1 MPHTQHRPRRA
12 LTWPLAVVRGLCALA
27 VLTLLLVGV
36 PWMLVTIG
44 TLPGTLPTWDGVHD
58 AVMRQDD
65 GSGLMI
71 LLTIT
76 AWITWLWLAIPVLL
90 EIGAVAVRR
99 TTPRLP
105 GMATGQRLAGFLLG
119 SILLASPAA
128 AASAATP
135 AVAATAPHAP
145 HTAAATPAHG
155 IDRQAASASSTA
167 APSPAGRAA
176 TPVHRDDQA
185 TMLAE
190 HTVGKDGTTW
200 WDLAEQYL
208 GDGLRYPELQHLNPQ
223 LPTDTILPEGTTVL
237 VPVAASPTTAEN
249 TAAQDG
255 MHTQLS
261 ASEQAQPS
269 HDADTAAP
277 REYTVKSGD
286 NLTGI
291 AEKQEGDAAKWTL
304 LFEANKG
311 EEQPYGHH
319 FTDPDLI
326 YPGQRLTLPADSTSP
341 EQSATPDQQ
350 QDQHSQHEN
359 DHASGGSAAQGKKAA
374 TPEKKQTASPSAA
387 ASATSQTATP
397 EPSATTA
404 PSPSATASRTPDGQS
419 AAPHSP
425 TTSATST
432 PSTPDSPTPA
442 ASSASPSASTD
453 HGRQAGVFGLM
464 ATGVLAT
471 GFLSFLAYRRITQ
484 LRRRRRGHHIPL
496 PQGDAARVEHALR
509 VTEAVIDTAVL
520 EPVLRTMAVHLADA
534 DRELPDIE
542 AIVLGD
548 RDITLHLAEPAA
560 PVAPFTAAP
569 DQLARWSCPTNTGE
583 LLPAEAT
590 GDIEEPYPALV
601 SLGWDGDGRLVLI
614 DLEHVGHLHLSGPAA
629 VPVLRTLALELATS
643 EFTHHLDLALA
654 DDTVAPGLAEELGE
668 RVTESAS
675 PSEAAVAL
683 RAHHSEQQRALAL
696 LDTATVRHARTG
708 VDTAAAWTPAL
719 VIAQVLEGGDADGLE
734 DLLHVIADEPRTAT
748 AVLTTGP
755 LPPGTRVSS
764 SWTLHA
770 EDAGAV
776 RLPLD
781 GVDIHCTL
789 QALSDEHYTY
799 ALETLAIS
807 RAEDSPAPE
816 PELSA
821 AHRPVFETDE
831 GTDDGDSP
839 VAAPSDRHATATSGP
854 ERVPNLLAQFA
865 TFHDEEEDEDYDHDD
880 RADQQAGEGGQGQG
894 NDSPAAP
901 LPTPPHHAAPSEG
914 PGVALDKPGQAPSA
928 PPSPVPA
935 QQAPNRTVSIRLPAD
950 VLPAPALPE
959 TASATASPE
968 TDLETGGAETP
979 NPVVRVLGPVDV
991 VGARGTLTEKK
1002 RQRTYTELA
1011 VWLVLHPGH
1020 HAAALD
1026 HRALDEALWPDRDEV
1041 SLKYRNAVVSRT
1053 RTWLGRDTDGQPYI
1067 PLLKTANSRYS
1078 IASSVG
1084 CDWHDFQHLTQ
1095 AGKDQNTANADLA
1108 LRRALEL
1115 VRGRPFSSTD
1125 RRRYKWAEHLA
1136 LVMTMEIVDAA
1147 EILAERRLAAH
1158 DPRGALWA
1166 ATKGLEVAPA
1176 VESLHRIL
1184 FQAYA
1189 AIGDYE
1195 ALERAATWLEE
1206 FTENNELEL
1215 DDETLAVL
1223 DQLRA
1228 RI

>member
-1 MPHTQHRPRRA
+1 MPHTQNRPRRT

-27 VLTLLLVGV
+27 VLALLLVGV
-36 PWMLVTIG
+36 PWVLLTIG
-44 TLPGTLPTWDGVHD
+44 TLPGTLPSWDTVHQ
-58 AVMRQDD
+58 ALMRPDD
-65 GSGLMI
+65 GSGLMT
-71 LLTIT
+71 LLTVA
-76 AWITWLWLAIPVLL
+76 AWITWLWLVIPVLL
-90 EIGAVAVRR
+90 EIGAVVVRR

-135 AVAATAPHAP
+135 AIAATAPHAP
-145 HTAAATPAHG
+145 HTSATISVDENTGRRAAAP
-155 IDRQAASASSTA
+155 TA
-167 APSPAGRAA
+167 TDAPSDRHGE
-176 TPVHRDDQA
+176 QA
-185 TMLAE
+185 TVLAE
-190 HTVGKDGTTW
+190 HAVGQGGTTW
-200 WDLAEQYL
+200 WDLAEEYL

-223 LPTDTILPEGTTVL
+223 LPTDKILPEGTTIL
-237 VPVAASPTTAEN
+237 VPAASSPTEAEPTAE
-249 TAAQDG
+249 QDSV
-255 MHTQLS
+255 HTQLTTD
-261 ASEQAQPS
+261 EHAQPS
-269 HDADTAAP
+269 QGADKAAE

-286 NLTGI
+286 NLSGI
-291 AEKQEGDAAKWTL
+291 AQHQLGDAAQWPR

-311 EEQPYGHH
+311 KEQPYGQH

-326 YPGQRLTLPADSTSP
+326 YPGQHLTLPADSTGP
-341 EQSATPDQQ
+341 QEGATPDRLR
-350 QDQHSQHEN
+350 DQHAHHES
-359 DHASGGSAAQGKKAA
+359 DHRGGGSATQGKKGV
-374 TPEKKQTASPSAA
+374 TGPQEKQTTSPSAA
-387 ASATSQTATP
+387 ASATPQTAAP
-397 EPSATTA
+397 APSATTT
-404 PSPSATASRTPDGQS
+404 PSPSASVSRTPDGQS

-425 TTSATST
+425 TDPTST
-432 PSTPDSPTPA
+432 TSSTPDAPTPA
-442 ASSASPSASTD
+442 ASSPSTAAGTH
-453 HGRQAGVFGLM
+453 HGQQAGVFGLL

-484 LRRRRRGHHIPL
+484 LRRRRRGHHIAL

-534 DRELPDIE
+534 GRELPDIQ

-548 RDITLHLAEPAA
+548 RDIVLYLAEPAA
-560 PVAPFTAAP
+560 PVPPFTAAP
-569 DQLARWSCPTNTGE
+569 NQLTRWSCPTNTSE
-583 LLPAEAT
+583 LLTDEET

-629 VPVLRTLALELATS
+629 TAVLRTLALELATS

-654 DDTVAPGLAEELGE
+654 GDSIASGLAEELGE
-668 RVTESAS
+668 RVTEHARLSD
-675 PSEAAVAL
+675 AAAAL

-708 VDTAAAWTPAL
+708 VDTAAAWTPSL
-719 VIAQVLEGGDADGLE
+719 VIARVPETGEADGLE
-734 DLLHVIADEPRTAT
+734 DLLQVIADEPRTAT

-755 LPPGTRVSS
+755 LPPSTPAN
-764 SWTLHA
+764 WTLHA
-770 EDAGAV
+770 DEAGTI

-781 GVDIHCTL
+781 GADIDCTL
-789 QALSDEHYTY
+789 QALSDEHYSY

-816 PELSA
+816 PDLPA
-821 AHRPVFETDE
+821 AHRPVFETD
-831 GTDDGDSP
+831 DDDSP
-839 VAAPSDRHATATSGP
+839 VATSSDHHATIPSGP
-854 ERVPNLLAQFA
+854 EQVPNLLAQFA
-865 TFHDEEEDEDYDHDD
+865 ALDDDEDNGHDNDDD
-880 RADQQAGEGGQGQG
+880 RADQQATEGGPGQN
-894 NDSPAAP
+894 NDSPAVP
-901 LPTPPHHAAPSEG
+901 LPTPPQHAAPSEG
-914 PGVALDKPGQAPSA
+914 LGVALDKSDRAPSA
-928 PPSPVPA
+928 PASPVPA

-959 TASATASPE
+959 TASATAAPDTE
-968 TDLETGGAETP
+968 TEEADTP
-979 NPVVRVLGPVDV
+979 HPVVRVLGPVDV

-1002 RQRTYTELA
+1002 RQRTYIELA

-1026 HRALDEALWPDRDEV
+1026 HRALDEALWPDRNEV

-1053 RTWLGRDTDGQPYI
+1053 RTWLGRDADGQPYI

-1078 IASSVG
+1078 ISSSVG
-1084 CDWHDFQHLTQ
+1084 CDWHDFQRLTQ
-1095 AGKDQNTANADLA
+1095 AGKDSNNAHADLA

-1206 FTENNELEL
+1206 FTESNELEL

>member
-1 MPHTQHRPRRA
+1 MPHTQNRPRRT
-12 LTWPLAVVRGLCALA
+12 LTWPLAVARGVWALT
-27 VLTLLLVGV
+27 VLALLLIGV
-36 PWMLVTIG
+36 PWLLLTVG
-44 TLPGTLPTWDGVHD
+44 TLPSALPSWNAVHE
-58 AVMRQDD
+58 ALMRPDD

-71 LLTIT
+71 LLTVA
-76 AWITWLWLAIPVLL
+76 AWITWLWLVIPVLL
-90 EIGAVAVRR
+90 EIGAVAARR

-135 AVAATAPHAP
+135 AVAAAAPHSP
-145 HTAAATPAHG
+145 HTTAATPAG
-155 IDRQAASASSTA
+155 DVDRQAASASSTA
-167 APSPAGRAA
+167 TASPAGRAA
-176 TPVHRDDQA
+176 APLLRDDRTTA
-185 TMLAE
+185 LTE
-190 HTVGKDGTTW
+190 HTVGKDGATW

-208 GDGLRYPELQHLNPQ
+208 GDGLRYPDLQHLNPQ
-223 LPTDTILPEGTTVL
+223 LPTDKILPPGTTVL
-237 VPVAASPTTAEN
+237 VPAPASPTAAEHATEPDGVHTHLTADEP
-249 TAAQDG
+249 
-255 MHTQLS
+255 
-261 ASEQAQPS
+261 AQPS
-269 HDADTAAP
+269 KGAGTQAR
-277 REYTVKSGD
+277 REYTVKPDD
-286 NLTGI
+286 NLTRI
-291 AEKQEGDAAKWTL
+291 AQDQLGDADKWTQ

-311 EEQPYGHH
+311 EQQPYGHH
-319 FTDPDLI
+319 FTNPDLI
-326 YPGQRLTLPADSTSP
+326 YPGQHLTLPTDSTGQ
-341 EQSATPDQQ
+341 EQGATHGRPH
-350 QDQHSQHEN
+350 DQHTHHEN
-359 DHASGGSAAQGKKAA
+359 DHGNNGSPTRGNTGAPA
-374 TPEKKQTASPSAA
+374 PEEKQTTSPSAA
-387 ASATSQTATP
+387 ASATPQTATP
-397 EPSATTA
+397 STTTT
-404 PSPSATASRTPDGQS
+404 PSPSASRTPDGQS

-425 TTSATST
+425 AGPTSST
-432 PSTPDSPTPA
+432 PRAHDAPPTAAPSP
-442 ASSASPSASTD
+442 SSAAGTER
-453 HGRQAGVFGLM
+453 GQQAGVFGLL

-471 GFLSFLAYRRITQ
+471 GFLSVLAYRRITQ
-484 LRRRRRGHHIPL
+484 LRRRRRGHHIAL
-496 PQGDAARVEHALR
+496 PQGDAARTEHALR

-520 EPVLRTMAVHLADA
+520 EPVLRTMAVHLADV

-548 RDITLHLAEPAA
+548 RDIVLHLAEPAA
-560 PVAPFTAAP
+560 PVPPFTAAP

-583 LLPAEAT
+583 LLPAEET
-590 GDIEEPYPALV
+590 GDIDEPYPALV
-601 SLGWDGDGRLVLI
+601 SLGWDNDGRLVLI

-629 VPVLRTLALELATS
+629 TAVLRTLALELATS
-643 EFTHHLDLALA
+643 EFTHHLDLTLA
-654 DDTVAPGLAEELGE
+654 GDTVAPGLAEELGE
-668 RVTESAS
+668 RATELAHLTD
-675 PSEAAVAL
+675 AAAAL
-683 RAHHSEQQRALAL
+683 HAHHSEQQRALAL
-696 LDTATVRHARTG
+696 LGTDTVREARTG

-719 VIAQVLEGGDADGLE
+719 VIARMPETGEAEGLK
-734 DLLHVIADEPRTAT
+734 DLLQVIADEPRTAT
-748 AVLTTGP
+748 AVLTTGS
-755 LPPGTRVSS
+755 LPPGTPVNS

-770 EDAGAV
+770 DEAGAV

-781 GVDIHCTL
+781 GVDIDCTL

-816 PELSA
+816 PELPA
-821 AHRPVFETDE
+821 VHRPVFETDE
-831 GTDDGDSP
+831 GTDDGDSS
-839 VAAPSDRHATATSGP
+839 AAAASDSHATAVSGP

-865 TFHDEEEDEDYDHDD
+865 VLDDEDDD
-880 RADQQAGEGGQGQG
+880 NDGGADQQAGEGGQGQG
-894 NDSPAAP
+894 DDSLAVP
-901 LPTPPHHAAPSEG
+901 LPARPQHAVASEG
-914 PGVALDKPGQAPSA
+914 PGVTLDKPDRAPSA
-928 PPSPVPA
+928 PSGPVPA
-935 QQAPNRTVSIRLPAD
+935 QQAPTRTVSIRLPAD
-950 VLPAPALPE
+950 VLPSPALPE
-959 TASATASPE
+959 TASADAVPE
-968 TDLETGGAETP
+968 AEAGEADTP
-979 NPVVRVLGPVDV
+979 HPLVRVLGPVDV

-1002 RQRTYTELA
+1002 RQRTYIELA
-1011 VWLVLHPGH
+1011 AWLILHPGH

-1053 RTWLGRDTDGQPYI
+1053 RTWLGRDADGQPYI

-1084 CDWHDFQHLTQ
+1084 CDWHDFQRLAQ
-1095 AGKDQNTANADLA
+1095 AGKDPNTAHADLA

-1189 AIGDYE
+1189 AIGDHE

>member
-1 MPHTQHRPRRA
+1 MPHTQNRPRRM

-27 VLTLLLVGV
+27 VLALLLVGV
-36 PWMLVTIG
+36 PWALLTIG
-44 TLPGTLPTWDGVHD
+44 TLPGALPSWDTVHQ
-58 AVMRQDD
+58 ALMRPDD
-65 GSGLMI
+65 GSGLMT
-71 LLTIT
+71 LLTVA
-76 AWITWLWLAIPVLL
+76 AWITWLWLVIPVLL
-90 EIGAVAVRR
+90 EIGAVVVRR

-145 HTAAATPAHG
+145 HTSATMSADENTG
-155 IDRQAASASSTA
+155 RREASPTATA
-167 APSPAGRAA
+167 APADRHGERA
-176 TPVHRDDQA
+176 TV
-185 TMLAE
+185 LAE
-190 HTVGKDGTTW
+190 HAVGQGGTTW
-200 WDLAEQYL
+200 WDLAEEYL
-208 GDGLRYPELQHLNPQ
+208 GDGLRYPKLQHLNPQ
-223 LPTDTILPEGTTVL
+223 LPTDKILPEGTTVL
-237 VPVAASPTTAEN
+237 VPAASSPTEAEPTAE
-249 TAAQDG
+249 QDG
-255 MHTQLS
+255 VHTQLTTD
-261 ASEQAQPS
+261 EHAQPS
-269 HDADTAAP
+269 QGADKAAE

-286 NLTGI
+286 NLSGI
-291 AEKQEGDAAKWTL
+291 AQHQFGDAAQWPR

-311 EEQPYGHH
+311 EEQPYGQH
-319 FTDPDLI
+319 FTNPDLI
-326 YPGQRLTLPADSTSP
+326 YPGQHLTLPDGSTGP
-341 EQSATPDQQ
+341 EQ
-350 QDQHSQHEN
+350 
-359 DHASGGSAAQGKKAA
+359 GA
-374 TPEKKQTASPSAA
+374 TPERPQNQHTHHENGHGSSGSATQGNKGAPTSEEKQTTSPSAA
-387 ASATSQTATP
+387 ASATPQTATP
-397 EPSATTA
+397 APSATTT
-404 PSPSATASRTPDGQS
+404 PSPSASASRTPDGQS

-425 TTSATST
+425 TDPTSST
-432 PSTPDSPTPA
+432 PRAHDAPTPA
-442 ASSASPSASTD
+442 ASSPSPAAGTER
-453 HGRQAGVFGLM
+453 GQQAGVFGLL

-484 LRRRRRGHHIPL
+484 LRRRRRGHHIAL
-496 PQGDAARVEHALR
+496 PQGDAARIEHALR

-534 DRELPDIE
+534 GRDLPDVE

-548 RDITLHLAEPAA
+548 RDIVLYLAEPAA
-560 PVAPFTAAP
+560 PVPPFTAAP
-569 DQLARWSCPTNTGE
+569 DQLTRWSCPTNTVE
-583 LLPAEAT
+583 LLPADET

-614 DLEHVGHLHLSGPAA
+614 DLEHVGQLHLSGPAA
-629 VPVLRTLALELATS
+629 NAVLRTLALELATS
-643 EFTHHLDLALA
+643 EFTHHLDLVLA
-654 DDTVAPGLAEELGE
+654 GDTVAPGLAEELGE
-668 RVTESAS
+668 RVTERANLSD
-675 PSEAAVAL
+675 AAAAL
-683 RAHHSEQQRALAL
+683 CAHHGEQQRALAL
-696 LDTATVRHARTG
+696 LGTATVRHARTG

-719 VIAQVLEGGDADGLE
+719 VIAHVAEGGDAEGLE
-734 DLLHVIADEPRTAT
+734 DLLQVIADEPRTAT

-755 LPPGTRVSS
+755 LPPGAPVNS
-764 SWTLHA
+764 SWTLYA
-770 EDAGAV
+770 DEAGAV

-781 GVDIHCTL
+781 GVNIDCTL

-816 PELSA
+816 PELPA

-831 GTDDGDSP
+831 GIDDRDSL
-839 VAAPSDRHATATSGP
+839 VAASSDHHVSALSGP

-865 TFHDEEEDEDYDHDD
+865 ALDDEDDGHDNNDDDD
-880 RADQQAGEGGQGQG
+880 RADQQAGEGGQGQSDG
-894 NDSPAAP
+894 SPAVP
-901 LPTPPHHAAPSEG
+901 LPTPPQQGAPSEG
-914 PGVALDKPGQAPSA
+914 LGVALDKPGRAPSA

-935 QQAPNRTVSIRLPAD
+935 QQAPTRTVSIRLPAD
-950 VLPAPALPE
+950 VLSAPALPE
-959 TASATASPE
+959 TASPTAARKTE
-968 TDLETGGAETP
+968 TETGEAEAP
-979 NPVVRVLGPVDV
+979 HPVVRVLGPVDV

-1053 RTWLGRDTDGQPYI
+1053 RTWLGRDTDGQPYV

-1078 IASSVG
+1078 ISSSVG
-1084 CDWHDFQHLTQ
+1084 CDWHDFQRLAQ
-1095 AGKDQNTANADLA
+1095 AGKDPNNEHADLA

-1223 DQLRA
+1223 EQLRA